1 MTDQAATLSPF
12 DPVALKRRYAEERAR
27 RVRPEGKAQYRAVFE
42 DRPDML
48 ADPFS
53 PPPAA
58 REPINVDVDAL
69 VVGAGMSGI
78 MTAAALRK
86 NGVDS
91 LYVLDGA
98 ADFGGTWY
106 WNRYPGAQC
115 DTESY
120 IYMPWLEETGYV
132 PSVKYAGGH
141 ELFSYFGRLADQF
154 RLREKTLFQTRASHF
169 EWNEA
174 AQRWIVTTDRGDT
187 LRARYVCLGTGS
199 LAQPKLPDIAGIAD
213 FKGRMFLTARWDY
226 GYTGGS
232 PEDPRLT
239 TLADK
244 RVAIVGTGCT
254 AIQAVPHL
262 AKWCKHLHVF
272 QRTPSMIN
280 ERANRPTDMD
290 WASTLTPGWQEERL
304 RNFEQVQIDPIGTEI
319 DMVSDGWTQLARHLA
334 DVEAA
339 GALGIAVET
348 HELPQIA
355 DFAAMERNRA
365 RVANT
370 VTDPRTAATLQP
382 WYNVHCKRP
391 TFHDEFLPT
400 FNRENVTLID
410 TGGGGIDRVT
420 ENGLVADGREYE
432 FDCIIFATGF
442 EALSLFHRTGQ
453 FSVVGPE
460 GASLEDKWKDRFSSL
475 HGVFTHGFPNLAFVG
490 QIRDG
495 AGSFNA
501 MYPFSIQARHAGE
514 IFGRAIAE
522 GVTRFDVTA
531 EAEAGWA
538 DAMAAKAV
546 PLGSYLAE
554 CTPGYLNNEGNADE
568 PALRTALYGGGILE
582 YQDILGEWRLN
593 GLARD
598 VEMTKAS

>member
-1 MTDQAATLSPF
+1 MNIPF
-12 DPVALKRRYAEERAR
+12 DPAALKRRYAEERAR

-42 DRPDML
+42 DLPDML

-53 PPPAA
+53 PPP
-58 REPINVDVDAL
+58 EPRDAINAEYDAL

-78 MTAAALRK
+78 MSAAALVK
-86 NGVDS
+86 NGVES
-91 LYVLDGA
+91 LCVLDGA

-132 PSVKYAGGH
+132 PSAKYAGGR
-141 ELFSYFGRLADQF
+141 ELFAYFGKLADTF
-154 RLREKTLFQTRASHF
+154 GLREKTLFQTRASHLQWD
-169 EWNEA
+169 EEA
-174 AQRWIVTTDRGDT
+174 ERWIVATDRGDT
-187 LRARYVCLGTGS
+187 LRARYVCLGTGT
-199 LAQPKLPDIAGIAD
+199 LAQPKLPGIPGIAG

-232 PEDPRLT
+232 PEDFRLT
-239 TLADK
+239 NLTDK

-262 AKWCKHLHVF
+262 AEWSKHLYVF

-280 ERANRPTDMD
+280 ERANRPTDPD
-290 WASTLTPGWQEERL
+290 WASTLSPGWQEERL
-304 RNFEQVQIDPIGTEI
+304 RNFEQVQIDPIGTEV
-319 DMVSDGWTQLARHLA
+319 DMVSDGWTQLARNLS

-339 GALGIAVET
+339 RTLGIPAED
-348 HELPQIA
+348 HELPQLA
-355 DFAAMERNRA
+355 DFAAMERNRS

-370 VTDPRTAATLQP
+370 VTHPATAEVLKP

-400 FNRENVTLID
+400 FNRDNVTLVD
-410 TGGGGIDRVT
+410 TGGEGIERLTDT
-420 ENGLVADGREYE
+420 GLVAQGREYE
-432 FDCIIFATGF
+432 VDCIVFATGF

-453 FSVVGPE
+453 FSVIGAG
-460 GASLEDKWKDRFSSL
+460 GASLEDKWKNRFSSL

-501 MYPFSIQARHAGE
+501 TYPFSIQARHVGE
-514 IFGRAIAE
+514 VFGRAIAD
-522 GVTRFDVTA
+522 GVPRFEVTE
-531 EAEAGWA
+531 EAERSWGE
-538 DAMAAKAV
+538 AMAAKAV
-546 PLGSYLAE
+546 PLGTYLAE

-582 YQDILGEWRLN
+582 YQDILAVWRRS
-593 GLARD
+593 GVEAD
-598 VEMTKAS
+598 VQTGKAG